1 VTTTYDCTAAD
12 QRAEGLEH
20 AQRAIRQHQCVVFP
34 TDTVYGIAADAFSP
48 QAVTMLLVSKGRS
61 RKMPPPVLIPRLNA
75 LDGLA
80 TDVPAEARKLAEAFW
95 PGGLTMIFH
104 AQPSLDWDLG
114 ETKGTVALRMPADDV
129 AQDLL
134 TLTGPLAVSSANR
147 TGQPAARTAADAM
160 TQLAESVEVY
170 LEGGLRPAE
179 GAEALPSTIVDATT
193 LPLRVVRQGAISL
206 ERLREVVPG
215 LLDVDGN
222 APGVAQAEP
231 GAEPEPESE
240 PGAEPVSE
248 QGTEAEAEAEPA
260 PAAEARPAGSGVE

>member
-1 VTTTYDCTAAD
+1 
-12 QRAEGLEH
+12 
-20 AQRAIRQHQCVVFP
+20 
-34 TDTVYGIAADAFSP
+34 
-48 QAVTMLLVSKGRS
+48 
-61 RKMPPPVLIPRLNA
+61 
-75 LDGLA
+75 
-80 TDVPAEARKLAEAFW
+80 
-95 PGGLTMIFH
+95 
-104 AQPSLDWDLG
+104 
-114 ETKGTVALRMPADDV
+114 
-129 AQDLL
+129 
-134 TLTGPLAVSSANR
+134 VSSANR

-222 APGVAQAEP
+222 AGEAQAEP